1 MEMPQDEGLE
11 SLVESALGGGEGS
24 GQDTPQT
31 IGQDTGH
38 ADRLTTPQ
46 NPGAARQEAGQQQ
59 QRLLAGKYKTAQELE
74 KAYQNSDKQAK
85 QTLSKLQRL
94 EQLIGSE
101 KFQRLAQTDPEIR
114 EALAKSGYELRR
126 EESRQE
132 ERADDWD
139 GDETDPRFQIEL
151 VKADNNL
158 RWELF
163 EFGSQRGKPLSPEET
178 RAIKEVL
185 VASPRLTVAQAWKL
199 TPNYEKEIKA
209 REDARLSEMEKRF
222 KPKGRP
228 QPNPM
233 ALPGQKLDLKK
244 SVTEMNDAEKR
255 AYLAKIAEEN
265 P

>member
-11 SLVESALGGGEGS
+11 SLVDSALGGGEGS
-24 GQDTPQT
+24 AQDTPQT
-31 IGQDTGH
+31 ISQDTGH

-46 NPGAARQEAGQQQ
+46 NPNAGRQDAG
-59 QRLLAGKYKTAQELE
+59 QRLLAGKYKTPQELE

-101 KFQRLAQTDPEIR
+101 KFQRLAQSDPDIR

-132 ERADDWD
+132 EAQDWD
-139 GDETDPRFQIEL
+139 GDENAPAFQIEL

-163 EFGSQRGKPLSPEET
+163 NFGSQRGKALSAEEDK
-178 RAIKEVL
+178 AIREVL
-185 VASPRLTVAQAWKL
+185 VASPRLSVAQAWKL
-199 TPNYEKEIKA
+199 TPNYEKDLKA
-209 REDARLSEMEKRF
+209 REDSRVADAEKRF
-222 KPKGRP
+222 RPKGRP

-233 ALPGQKLDLKK
+233 ALPGQKIDLKK
-244 SVTEMNDAEKR
+244 GVTEMNDAERR
-255 AYLAKIAEEN
+255 AFLSKIAEEN

>member
-1 MEMPQDEGLE
+1 MEMPQDEGLD

-31 IGQDTGH
+31 ISQDTGH

-46 NPGAARQEAGQQQ
+46 NPGAARQDAGQQA
-59 QRLLAGKYKTAQELE
+59 RLLAGKYKTPQELE

-101 KFQRLAQTDPEIR
+101 KFQRLAQSDPDVR

-132 ERADDWD
+132 AQDDDWD
-139 GDETDPRFQIEL
+139 GDESDPRFQIEL

-163 EFGSQRGKPLSPEET
+163 NFGAQRGKPLSPEEEK
-178 RAIKEVL
+178 AIKEVL
-185 VASPRLTVAQAWKL
+185 VASPRLKVHQAWKL
-199 TPNYEKEIKA
+199 TPNFEKELKA
-209 REDARLSEMEKRF
+209 KEDARLSEMEKRF

-255 AYLAKIAEEN
+255 AYLSKIAEEN